1 MKKRIGMY
9 QWMVSAVVALLC
21 LGLPLMR
28 ASGQAQAG
36 PIADLDP
43 VELTHFVDGLVAA
56 QLPAIHAPGA
66 TIAVVQKG
74 KLILAK
80 GYGVANSE
88 KQTPVVADT
97 TLFRPGSITKL
108 FVWTAVMQ
116 LVEAGQLDLN
126 ADINSYLTAFKIPA
140 TFPQP
145 ITMAH
150 LMAHTAGFEEQ
161 GLGVFAANGESMKP
175 LEAYLSARIPLRVR
189 PPGELSAYSNY
200 GAALAGYIVSQVA
213 GMPFEEYMEEK
224 LLTPL
229 QMSHSSFRQPLPANL
244 AADMATG
251 YLYANGSYDAGDFE
265 FVQAAPAGALS
276 ATATDLANFMIAH
289 LQNGRFG
296 AERILQEATA
306 RQMHSQLFSHDP
318 KVGGFAYGFMEMTI
332 NGQHLL
338 MHGGDTLYFH
348 SLMAFLPAQ
357 NVGLVVSYNGSEGA
371 AAVDNTL
378 RAFMD
383 RYFPAPALPSA
394 PPVADA
400 ARHVVQVAGDYMLAR
415 SNESTPEKVSR
426 LFQAFTIS
434 VNANDP
440 TQITFSAPGQAQRF
454 YQEVEPFVYQP
465 RDLYPNTNGGLIFR
479 TDAQGR
485 VTHLFIE
492 NAPFSAL
499 LKLPWYLAPRFQQNV
514 LFGCIVLFA
523 SVLVWGPIGFWL
535 RRRFKQTEAGWQRPA
550 AWCAGLLSA
559 SSIFF
564 LVAFIVLFSN
574 PKLAFGLPPWIDYL
588 MFLPWVIAL
597 LTLALLRFTLLIWR
611 QRTWSLPGRIHYTLT
626 TLAALVFVGWMIYWK
641 LLGSG

>member
-1 MKKRIGMY
+1 MKKRSGPY
-9 QWMVSAVVALLC
+9 QWMVSAVIALLC
-21 LGLPLMR
+21 LGLPLLR

-43 VELTHFVDGLVAA
+43 VELTNFMDGLIAA
-56 QLPAIHAPGA
+56 QLPAVHAPGA
-66 TIAVVQKG
+66 TIAVVQNG
-74 KLILAK
+74 KLIFAK
-80 GYGVANSE
+80 GYGLANSE

-97 TLFRPGSITKL
+97 TLFRPGSISKL

-116 LVEAGQLDLN
+116 LVEAGKLDLN
-126 ADINSYLTAFKIPA
+126 ADVNSYLTAFQIPA

-145 ITMAH
+145 ITLAH

-175 LEAYLSARIPLRVR
+175 LAAYLSTRIPLRVR

-213 GMPFEEYMEEK
+213 GMPFEEYMQEK
-224 LLTPL
+224 LLNPL

-276 ATATDLANFMIAH
+276 ATASDLANFMIAH

-296 AERILQEATA
+296 TEHILQEATA
-306 RQMHSQLFSHDP
+306 RQMHSQLFSHNP
-318 KVGGFAYGFMEMTI
+318 KVGGFAYGFMEMTL

-338 MHGGDTLYFH
+338 MHGGDTVYFH
-348 SLMAFLPAQ
+348 SLMALLPAQ
-357 NVGLVVSYNGSEGA
+357 NIGLFVSYNSSGGA

-383 RYFPAPALPSA
+383 RYFSAPALRAA
-394 PPVADA
+394 PPIADA
-400 ARHVVQVAGDYMLAR
+400 TRHAAQVSGEYMLAR

-426 LFQAFTIS
+426 LFQAFTVN

-440 TQITFSAPGQAQRF
+440 TQITLGAPGQAQRF
-454 YQEVEPFVYQP
+454 YQKVAPFIYQP
-465 RDLYPNTNGGLIFR
+465 VDLHPNTNGGLVFR
-479 TDAQGR
+479 SDAQGR

-492 NAPFSAL
+492 NAPFSAFI
-499 LKLPWYLAPRFQQNV
+499 KLPWYLAAGFQQNV
-514 LFGCIVLFA
+514 LLGCIALFA
-523 SVLVWGPIGFWL
+523 SVLLWGPIGFWL
-535 RRRFKQTEAGWQRPA
+535 RRRFKQTEAGWQRLA

-559 SSIFF
+559 LSIFF
-564 LVAFIVLFSN
+564 LVAFIALFSN

-588 MFLPWVIAL
+588 MVLPWVIAL
-597 LTLALLRFTLLIWR
+597 LTLVLLCFSLVAWR
-611 QRTWSLPGRIHYTLT
+611 QRAWSLLGRIHYTLV
-626 TLAALVFVGWMIYWK
+626 TLAALVFVGWMVYWK
-641 LLGSG
+641 LLGSS